1 MNKQIGIV
9 LLVVGVGLLIW
20 GFNLY
25 DAFSSKVTRAFTG
38 SAPDK
43 TVIIL
48 IAGAVCAAA
57 GIFQL
62 LRKSR

>member
-9 LLVVGVGLLIW
+9 LLVVGIGLLIW

-25 DAFSSKVTRAFTG
+25 GAFSSKVARAFTG

-48 IAGAVCAAA
+48 ISGAVCIAA
-57 GIFQL
+57 GLFQFI
-62 LRKSR
+62 RKSR